1 VDAEICNT
9 IHYSTP
15 NAAARLML
23 SPEERNDP
31 SLYPPTEILAKCE
44 PVLDLGGARRLY
56 DAAWDAV
63 LAA

>member
-1 VDAEICNT
+1 
-9 IHYSTP
+9 
-15 NAAARLML
+15 ML